1 MDLTE
6 LIGFTAA
13 FLTTVAFLPQTLLV
27 LRTRD
32 VSGVSLGMYS
42 LFCAGIALWLV
53 YGLLKGAWPLIIA
66 NLITLGLSSS
76 ILVMRIR
83 FAKQAA

>member
-6 LIGFTAA
+6 LIGFVAA
-13 FLTTVAFLPQTLLV
+13 FLTTAAFLPQTLLV

-42 LFCAGIALWLV
+42 LFCLGIGLWLV

-83 FAKQAA
+83 FAKRPD

>member
-53 YGLLKGAWPLIIA
+53 YGLLMFTRDGLI
-66 NLITLGLSSS
+66 G
-76 ILVMRIR
+76 
-83 FAKQAA
+83 F